1 MIDRREFI
9 LAVGAVAVATDALA
23 GETNPGPRL
32 SGKEENTLSEP
43 TVTREL
49 YEGFQRVQ
57 FDRWDPIIADDVLI
71 NSPAGRDIRGL
82 KVLKDFA
89 TQFTDLG
96 YRIDLIDEHL
106 AVDQQGDGR
115 GFITFMLNWKHTKN
129 FGGLAPTGR
138 EGTSVETMLLTI
150 RRHKIVRIDV
160 ADNTLDLAIYEWER
174 GWPIPHNV
182 RPEPIVVGIDRRTPQ

>member
-9 LAVGAVAVATDALA
+9 LTAAAFAAGTDAFA
-23 GETNPGPRL
+23 QDANSNPPL
-32 SGKEENTLSEP
+32 SRKEENTVSEP
-43 TVTREL
+43 ALTREL

-57 FDRWDPIIADDVLI
+57 FNRWDAIIADDVLI
-71 NSPAGRDIRGL
+71 NSPAGRDIKGL

-129 FGGLAPTGR
+129 FGGLVPTGR
-138 EGTSVETMLLTI
+138 EGTSVETMLLAI